1 MLSRY
6 PRRAERNINVKK
18 GVDSSLYMAKLQTL
32 ENNEIRALLGLIL
45 CCLSVFLLIFVVLLK
60 VRYTT

>member
-32 ENNEIRALLGLIL
+32 ENNEIRALLGLI
-45 CCLSVFLLIFVVLLK
+45 
-60 VRYTT
+60 